1 MASFEQLVKEKT
13 KLFDSVPEQFATD
26 ATRVQAQT
34 WREILPLIQ
43 SMDVDSDGNITQSNK
58 NIERVG
64 IIADKLNQ
72 LLAGNEYRDA
82 VKKFFDGFDRGVQL
96 TTEIAQKFDPNFEPT
111 TAQKNLIKL
120 FKKNAIDTF
129 IGAGVNGLGL
139 GEVIQPFIETL
150 TSNLAARAPL
160 GETVRA
166 LELVVRGSD
175 TTDGK
180 LLGMIKRTATT
191 AQAVADRSYAAVA
204 NETIGAQFFK
214 YVGGEIP
221 TTRPFCAHR
230 EGEIWHQKEIEAWGN
245 GINSGGLNDIRDET
259 WAGRIEGTDSRSIFT
274 FVGGWNCR
282 HYLVPIIENRVP
294 DSVKA
299 RAEAEGYYNPK

>member
-1 MASFEQLVKEKT
+1 MASFEALVKEKT

-43 SMDVDSDGNITQSNK
+43 KMDVDSDGNITQSNK

-82 VKKFFDGFDRGVQL
+82 VKTFLDSFDRGFEL
-96 TTEIAQKFDPNFEPT
+96 TTEIAQKFDENFKPT
-111 TAQKNLIKL
+111 TSQKNLIKL
-120 FKKNAIDTF
+120 FKQNAIDTF
-129 IGAGVNGLGL
+129 IGVGLRS
-139 GEVIQPFIETL
+139 EVTQPFIEAL
-150 TSNLAARAPL
+150 TSNIAARAPL

-175 TTDGK
+175 ATDGK

-221 TTRPFCAHR
+221 TTRPFCQHR

-245 GINSGGLNDIRDET
+245 GDNSGGLNDIRDGS

-294 DSVKA
+294 ESVKA